1 MPVPKLEPP
10 KLDPPRLEPA
20 DDLAADE
27 RWQLV
32 QRIVSSPPFQKS
44 VRLRE
49 LLEYVA
55 KRTIRGHAH
64 ELSEQ
69 HIGNALFHKPS
80 GYSSLEDSSV
90 RVHIRQLRLKLHEYF
105 NEDGRNEPII
115 LEIPKGS
122 YAPVFRAAQ
131 KAETIPSTIE
141 PRPIPGLAWRQRA
154 LLPWFLCGIL
164 CVAVAVLGYR
174 VLTRWTTSNT
184 SRAPIALSWPFSQI

>member
-1 MPVPKLEPP
+1 MPAPKLEPSKLESP
-10 KLDPPRLEPA
+10 KLEQT
-20 DDLAADE
+20 DDLVADE

-55 KRTIRGHAH
+55 KRTIHGHAQ

-69 HIGNALFHKPS
+69 HIGNALFQKPS

-105 NEDGRNEPII
+105 DEEGRDEP
-115 LEIPKGS
+115 LVLTIPKGG
-122 YAPVFRAAQ
+122 YAPVFR
-131 KAETIPSTIE
+131 
-141 PRPIPGLAWRQRA
+141 
-154 LLPWFLCGIL
+154 
-164 CVAVAVLGYR
+164 V
-174 VLTRWTTSNT
+174 
-184 SRAPIALSWPFSQI
+184 

>member
-1 MPVPKLEPP
+1 MPAPKLGPR

-55 KRTIRGHAH
+55 KRTIHGHAH

-105 NEDGRNEPII
+105 DEEGREEP
-115 LEIPKGS
+115 LVLTIPKGG
-122 YAPVFRAAQ
+122 YAPVFKAAARSPDVE
-131 KAETIPSTIE
+131 AETNVM
-141 PRPIPGLAWRQRA
+141 PGGVLRRRTFLAWA
-154 LLPWFLCGIL
+154 FCGVLPAIWGP
-164 CVAVAVLGYR
+164 V
-174 VLTRWTTSNT
+174 
-184 SRAPIALSWPFSQI
+184 